1 MLETI
6 KVLLEELDTDKK
18 HMPPTTLYNRG
29 WLLRLVLYLFSKHHI
44 TGHSLTFIPG
54 AEWYSEGQLAS
65 TFLPVYQGDELAESY
80 THADGVTGHIAV
92 GKAGR
97 GDIFLIEP
105 FEQFIVLEA
114 KLFDPL
120 AGGIKRAP
128 EFDQVARNVACMA
141 EVVKRSGCSV
151 EGFRSLGFYVLAPE
165 CQINS
170 EVTFKKYIQ
179 KESVQQKVRQRV
191 EAYRGRSDYEDKRKW
206 FDQYFEPLIDKIDV
220 SLISWEIIIDSISTY
235 DREMGEKLLEFY
247 NSCLKYNKPG

>member
-1 MLETI
+1 M
-6 KVLLEELDTDKK
+6 
-18 HMPPTTLYNRG
+18 
-29 WLLRLVLYLFSKHHI
+29 
-44 TGHSLTFIPG
+44 
-54 AEWYSEGQLAS
+54 
-65 TFLPVYQGDELAESY
+65 PVYQGDILAEAY
-80 THADGVTGHIAV
+80 THADGVIGHIAV

-114 KLFDPL
+114 KLFSKL
-120 AGGIKRAP
+120 SGGILKVP
-128 EFDQVARNVACMA
+128 GFDQVARNVACMA

-191 EAYRGRSDYEDKRKW
+191 EAYKGRPDYEEKRKW

-220 SLISWEIIIDSISTY
+220 SLISWEITIDSISAY
-235 DREMGEKLLEFY
+235 DKEMGKKLLIFY
-247 NSCLKYNKPG
+247 EACCKFNKPG